1 MRAVAFTLIISALA
15 AGFSFAADTQDGK
28 SQPGLQHQMF
38 SVPSSPFTTG
48 KYSKM
53 LNDMV
58 SGALNTDI
66 TNDQKQK
73 VSELRKEYVMPMA
86 KEENDI
92 RQVQM
97 DILKM
102 LEDPSFDPAQVKKEI
117 ENVNAASKKVSDR
130 YIDGLASLRDTVG
143 KENYKTLSA
152 SLSKYQQ
159 NLVQMR
165 KHSKYQSMQSPDTRE
180 TTSGQTSR
188 PGTETQDA
196 GN

>member
-15 AGFSFAADTQDGK
+15 AGFSFAAAAQDIK
-28 SQPGLQHQMF
+28 NQTKPQPQML

-58 SGALNTDI
+58 GGAINMDI
-66 TNDQKQK
+66 TDDQKQK
-73 VSELRKEYVMPMA
+73 VSGLRKEYVIPMS
-86 KEENDI
+86 KQESDI
-92 RQVQM
+92 RQAQM
-97 DILKM
+97 GILKM
-102 LEDPSFDPAQVKKEI
+102 IEDPSFDPAQVKKEI
-117 ENVNAASKKVSDR
+117 ENVNAASKKVADQ
-130 YIDGLASLRDTVG
+130 YIDGLVSLRDTVG

-159 NLVQMR
+159 NLIQMR
-165 KHSKYQSMQSPDTRE
+165 KHSKYQSMQSPDTRK
-180 TTSGQTSR
+180 TTSGLTSR
-188 PGTETQDA
+188 PVTETQDT

>member
-15 AGFSFAADTQDGK
+15 AGFSFAAAAQDIK
-28 SQPGLQHQMF
+28 NQTKPQML

-58 SGALNTDI
+58 GGAINMDI
-66 TNDQKQK
+66 TDDQKQK
-73 VSELRKEYVMPMA
+73 VSGLRKEYVIPMS
-86 KEENDI
+86 KQESDI
-92 RQVQM
+92 RQAQM
-97 DILKM
+97 GILKM
-102 LEDPSFDPAQVKKEI
+102 IEDPSFDPAQVKKEI
-117 ENVNAASKKVSDR
+117 ENVNAASKKVADQ
-130 YIDGLASLRDTVG
+130 YIDGLVSLRDTVG

-159 NLVQMR
+159 NLIQMR
-165 KHSKYQSMQSPDTRE
+165 KHSKYQSMQSPDTRK
-180 TTSGQTSR
+180 TTSGLTSR
-188 PGTETQDA
+188 PVTETQDT